1 MLSLSS
7 VLLGFSIFNLNV
19 FSLPANVT
27 DLEARATT
35 SMTDTINSYIDLIVS
50 AGFKPNGA
58 PASKRDDSELDAP
71 LLMERDNL
79 PNGNLVLNLLGQH
92 GFKPPTTT
100 TTTGKKT
107 TRDESSGGGD
117 SPLEKRTLPDINLVV
132 SLLKSRGFYPTGQKT
147 ARSLEAR
154 QDPQDVNTVINQ
166 LVAQG
171 YQASDFSGSAST
183 VLKTLSL
190 PTSTTA
196 TCPKDNNT
204 IYATGGQQYQVNCGW
219 DYKGTELPPSQVSS
233 LAACLA
239 ACAKVSNCVAA
250 NWAPSTT
257 WCYPKS
263 AISNQILDS
272 RYTTAKN
279 VKAPFP

>member
-1 MLSLSS
+1 MLSLST
-7 VLLGFSIFNLNV
+7 VILGFGLFNLNV
-19 FSLPANVT
+19 FALPANVT
-27 DLEARATT
+27 DLEARATA
-35 SMTDTINSYIDLIVS
+35 SMSDTINSYIDLIVS

-58 PASKRDDSELDAP
+58 PARKRDDSDLDASV
-71 LLMERDNL
+71 LTERDNL

-100 TTTGKKT
+100 TAAKKT
-107 TRDESSGGGD
+107 TRDESPEEID

-132 SLLKSRGFYPTGQKT
+132 SLLKARGFYPSGQKT
-147 ARSLEAR
+147 ARNLEAR

-171 YQASDFSGSAST
+171 YQASDFSGSAAT

-196 TCPKDNNT
+196 VCPKDNNT

-219 DYKGTELPPSQVSS
+219 DYKGTELPPSQVKS
-233 LAACLA
+233 LADCLA

-263 AISNQILDS
+263 AINQQILDP

-279 VKAPFP
+279 VKASIS